1 MHVHFV
7 ISMVNA
13 ALSLQSI
20 EGEMEETKKRHRT
33 DLWRLS
39 AMCPAR
45 QSSTIFGDC
54 SIWIYCSESSKNPA
68 AENKPFWDSLRYRP
82 SVSWLSLQMSST
94 YSPSRA
100 SGALVHAGRSQIFRA
115 VRFSARLWRT
125 FSWSSGGSHG
135 EIGMNT
141 NNNKVCAI
149 AQGLME
155 LWYWLWIK
163 TVGIDLVPNLWLKK
177 NNPIRRLLGLTLD
190 PMNLLSFLCFLP
202 DHLKT
207 CQAFTCFT
215 RPVSIFD
222 FCCGPALGATSHTC
236 VFFQNRDAGKWSALH
251 SGQAVRVDIPFQW
264 CGFGFQRFTLERK
277 PPIGGFT
284 GPTCTAHLHAFPV
297 VEHDQIILGWLSQ
310 QSQLVNFPGDKPSF
324 SRLSSYPV
332 YLYLIPI
339 SFNSHL

>member
-13 ALSLQSI
+13 VLSLQSI
-20 EGEMEETKKRHRT
+20 EGEMEETKKKRHRT

-39 AMCPAR
+39 AMCLAR
-45 QSSTIFGDC
+45 QSSTSFGDC
-54 SIWIYCSESSKNPA
+54 YDQSGSIAVNHHKSSSRKSSH
-68 AENKPFWDSLRYRP
+68 FGT
-82 SVSWLSLQMSST
+82 VSDTDHRCHGLSLQMSST

-141 NNNKVCAI
+141 NNNNKVCAI

-177 NNPIRRLLGLTLD
+177 NNP
-190 PMNLLSFLCFLP
+190 NL
-202 DHLKT
+202 
-207 CQAFTCFT
+207 
-215 RPVSIFD
+215 
-222 FCCGPALGATSHTC
+222 PALGLDIGPNEPAQLPLLS
-236 VFFQNRDAGKWSALH
+236 AWS
-251 SGQAVRVDIPFQW
+251 SEDMSSI
-264 CGFGFQRFTLERK
+264 
-277 PPIGGFT
+277 
-284 GPTCTAHLHAFPV
+284 HL
-297 VEHDQIILGWLSQ
+297 
-310 QSQLVNFPGDKPSF
+310 
-324 SRLSSYPV
+324 
-332 YLYLIPI
+332 LY
-339 SFNSHL
+339 